1 MEQQKLN
8 AQEQA
13 MLIQNRHASMLKQQQ
28 MQSEILL
35 KQMQSQM
42 ECEVKMKNEM
52 VRQQITMLG
61 EIQMQNPQETL
72 NMNELFKNLR
82 NDKKFD
88 SGDDQKM

>member
-1 MEQQKLN
+1 MEQQKIN

-42 ECEVKMKNEM
+42 ESEVKMKNEM

-61 EIQMQNPQETL
+61 EIQMQNPHETI
-72 NMNELFKNLR
+72 NMNDILKKLR
-82 NDKKFD
+82 NDENIN
-88 SGDDQKM
+88 SGDDINM